1 MATYVCSDIHGC
13 FDIFKAMI
21 DGIGFNSTD
30 TLYILGDIIDRG
42 TKNVELIEYIRGS
55 SNIVLLKGNHEKMMV
70 DYYENKE
77 DLANWFDNVWIRN
90 GGLKTYTELKRRGKE
105 YTDSVVEYFKNLPTV
120 VKLDDYLLVHA
131 GFSLEGK
138 IEVLEDVLNS
148 NTEDDVL
155 WDREFIQSN
164 KKIEGYTVICGH
176 TPTISLDKEGIVHRD
191 GAILVDCGC
200 VYNGGKLGCLR
211 LDDMKE
217 FYF

>member
-13 FDIFKAMI
+13 FDLFKYMLE
-21 DGIGFNSTD
+21 GINFSDSD

-42 TKNVELIEYIRGS
+42 TQNVELIEYVRGS
-55 SNIVLLKGNHEKMMV
+55 DNIVLLKGNHEKMMV

-131 GFSLEGK
+131 GFSLEGE
-138 IEVLEDVLNS
+138 IGVLEDVLNS

-155 WDREFIQSN
+155 WDRGFS
-164 KKIEGYTVICGH
+164 V
-176 TPTISLDKEGIVHRD
+176 LHR
-191 GAILVDCGC
+191 
-200 VYNGGKLGCLR
+200 NS
-211 LDDMKE
+211 
-217 FYF
+217 